1 MARSPEEERDV
12 LGLVGGLLGLSSGD
26 RTSLGARL
34 ADCGRLFAAVVN
46 ICANISLVT
55 TTGVELCTDRSAET
69 ERASIT
75 AFLFSVSVINLV
87 KAVSLLMQWR
97 RLRRL
102 VGVLE
107 AIRRSFRDPE
117 GARGRYSRHAT
128 VLGRTWVVMATMNV
142 TFWCLD
148 PLISQAL
155 GAAEQGRQL
164 PLPLWLPF
172 DQTQPSNYGLLFLL
186 ESAMLMSGVQL
197 SLFIDALFVTLI
209 INVTAEIHVLNS
221 NIQNMKTAT
230 VRVAGPQ
237 SMTAASSFI
246 GTAQNMAIGDESTLI
261 ATSTRPDSGCINF
274 STSDFTSTYP
284 NHKKSANDE
293 MYQLLVENIRHHQLI
308 IVCVSELEKAV
319 SMGAFALLSINILN
333 LCSHIFSLVVML
345 ERDTSVSARTKMFL
359 AVPIFMCQSGL
370 YCLTGQAIIDESE
383 RLVNSAFSCGWPD
396 ADERFKRSLRVFMV
410 RAAQPLHIRVGKLI
424 SLSRATFQELLKGS
438 YQLFNVVYQFHTN

>member
-1 MARSPEEERDV
+1 MARSERDV

-34 ADCGRLFAAVVN
+34 ADCGRLFAAMVN
-46 ICANISLVT
+46 IFANISLVT

-75 AFLFSVSVINLV
+75 AFLFSVSVINLI

-107 AIRRSFRDPE
+107 AIHSSFRDPE

-155 GAAEQGRQL
+155 GGAEQGRQL

-221 NIQNMKTAT
+221 NIQNLKTAT

-237 SMTAASSFI
+237 SMTAESAFI
-246 GTAQNMAIGDESTLI
+246 GTAQNMAIGDESTFI
-261 ATSTRPDSGCINF
+261 ATSTRPDIGCTNF

-284 NHKKSANDE
+284 NHKK
-293 MYQLLVENIRHHQLI
+293 
-308 IVCVSELEKAV
+308 
-319 SMGAFALLSINILN
+319 
-333 LCSHIFSLVVML
+333 
-345 ERDTSVSARTKMFL
+345 
-359 AVPIFMCQSGL
+359 
-370 YCLTGQAIIDESE
+370 
-383 RLVNSAFSCGWPD
+383 
-396 ADERFKRSLRVFMV
+396 KR
-410 RAAQPLHIRVGKLI
+410 
-424 SLSRATFQELLKGS
+424 
-438 YQLFNVVYQFHTN
+438 